1 MQSVQNV
8 SRETFVRCQRR
19 RNCQA
24 DCRRKNAPLV
34 VSVEW
39 GVHDPRQVPRLVRI
53 KCGASCCAD
62 RAPRLARVG
71 CLASCGSGVSL
82 RADQAPR
89 AVRRSLRASCLRMFH
104 VKHSFVRNRAC
115 RTCGSARGPA
125 FPRLRLSVHNARL
138 ASACVN
144 RRPRTPACALRAL
157 CAPRPAR
164 AYRASLPMAS
174 MSYGVVWY
182 T

>member
-1 MQSVQNV
+1 MFHVKHSFAAKGGEAAKLIVGEKTPR
-8 SRETFVRCQRR
+8 SSFPSSGAFMIRGRCRVWCGSSAAHR
-19 RNCQA
+19 A
-24 DCRRKNAPLV
+24 A
-34 VSVEW
+34 
-39 GVHDPRQVPRLVRI
+39 RI
-53 KCGASCCAD
+53 E
-62 RAPRLARVG
+62 RLASR
-71 CLASCGSGVSL
+71 GSGVSP

-144 RRPRTPACALRAL
+144 RRPRTPACAPRAL